1 MKIGPSSTDGLRA
14 DGKPVVSERTPPV
27 RSGSPSDP
35 VGAVQNVERV
45 SLSGAAPTLIG
56 GAVAPSFDDKKVEEV
71 RRAIAEGRFPVDA
84 RRVADVLLAE
94 AREKLGVAP
103 AAR

>member
-1 MKIGPSSTDGLRA
+1 MKIGPSSTDGIRA
-14 DGKPVVSERTPPV
+14 DGKPVVNERTPPV
-27 RSGSPSDP
+27 RSGAPSDP
-35 VGAVQNVERV
+35 VSALQNVERV
-45 SLSGAAPTLIG
+45 SLSGATPTLIG
-56 GAVAPSFDDKKVEEV
+56 AAAAPPFDDKKVEEV

-94 AREKLGVAP
+94 ARDMLGVAP

>member
-1 MKIGPSSTDGLRA
+1 MKIGPNSTDGIRI
-14 DGKPVVSERTPPV
+14 DGKTVGPERAQAVRTDPTSAPVPAPQ
-27 RSGSPSDP
+27 GSD
-35 VGAVQNVERV
+35 RV
-45 SLSGAAPTLIG
+45 SLSGASPVLAGPAAAP
-56 GAVAPSFDDKKVEEV
+56 PFDDKKVEEV